1 MIKIITATLL
11 TLLLTACGSEENG
24 QDKKFDTTKHQD
36 STIPSNLEELKK
48 KVTSTDTQPTDT
60 KVDTKQK
67 TSESFSKNIF
77 ELNTIDGKKIHID
90 EVENGILMQEYKG
103 KVVFLLF
110 FGYRCPP
117 CLGEIPELI
126 QLKKNKNLEIVA
138 IEVQRLPIDQM
149 EAFKKEKGI
158 NYTLLSGEDEEN
170 SKFISYI
177 GQRARWGGSIPFL
190 VVLSPKGE
198 VKMVHVGGISLTD
211 FQSIYENVLQEK

>member
-11 TLLLTACGSEENG
+11 TLLLTACGSEDNGEN
-24 QDKKFDTTKHQD
+24 KRFDTTKHQD
-36 STIPSNLEELKK
+36 TTIPSNLEELKE
-48 KVTSTDTQPTDT
+48 KVTSTKQTNIQSTN
-60 KVDTKQK
+60 TKQK
-67 TSESFSKNIF
+67 TSESFGKNIF

-90 EVENGILMQEYKG
+90 EVENGVLLQEYKG

-138 IEVQRLPIDQM
+138 IEVQRLPENQM

-190 VVLSPKGE
+190 VVLNPKGE
-198 VKMVHVGGISLTD
+198 VKMVHVGGISLTNL
-211 FQSIYENVLQEK
+211 QSIYENVLQGK